1 MFARRS
7 IMKKLF
13 FVVSILS
20 IILLQGN
27 AFAFGGCESDC
38 KKCHSLNA
46 SEVQHILT
54 KLHAEDAKVL
64 EIKMSPIKGLW
75 QVTVDEK
82 GKKGVL
88 YVGFSK
94 EYVVGG
100 PIFEVATA
108 SNKTAQTLEQM
119 PQPARYVDVS
129 KIPVNDALVLGSIEA
144 RYRVIVFTDP
154 D

>member
-1 MFARRS
+1 
-7 IMKKLF
+7 MKKLF

-20 IILLQGN
+20 IILLSGN

-38 KKCHSLNA
+38 KKCHSLEA
-46 SEVQHILT
+46 SEVKHILA
-54 KLHAEDAKVL
+54 KLHAEDARVL
-64 EIKMSPIKGLW
+64 DIKMSPIKGLW
-75 QVTVDEK
+75 QVTVEEK

-119 PQPARYVDVS
+119 SQPARYVDVS
-129 KIPVNDALVLGSIEA
+129 KIPVKDDLVLGSSEA
-144 RYRVIVFTDP
+144 RYKVIVFTDP

>member
-1 MFARRS
+1 
-7 IMKKLF
+7 MKKLF

-38 KKCHSLNA
+38 KKCHSLKP
-46 SEVQHILT
+46 SEVQHILA

-129 KIPVNDALVLGSIEA
+129 KIPVKDDLVLGSSEA
-144 RYRVIVFTDP
+144 RYRVVVFTDP

>member
-38 KKCHSLNA
+38 KKCHSLSA
-46 SEVQHILT
+46 SEVQHILAR
-54 KLHAEDAKVL
+54 LHAEDAKVL
-64 EIKMSPIKGLW
+64 DIKMSPIKGLW

-119 PQPARYVDVS
+119 PQPARYVDVA
-129 KIPVNDALVLGSIEA
+129 KIPVKDDLVLGNIEA
-144 RYRVIVFTDP
+144 RYKVIVFTDP